1 MQHDRIRR
9 VNFVE
14 KNINNEP
21 QFEELT
27 EKEAREFKK
36 LLSKFIKSYSKKD
49 DSISDKEWLK
59 RQFKEELPDITEE
72 QAEKLAEETVD
83 SIKEYD
89 DNLKSINESAKRGMS
104 KEQWMAEH
112 IAKASS
118 GVSVIQY
125 GEYLN
130 NIDRTLTNANAQMM
144 RTVTTKAGEISQS
157 YNLDSLPSSIMLI
170 LLMPMQH
177 CIKVNILQK

>member
-59 RQFKEELPDITEE
+59 RQ
-72 QAEKLAEETVD
+72 V
-83 SIKEYD
+83 
-89 DNLKSINESAKRGMS
+89 
-104 KEQWMAEH
+104 
-112 IAKASS
+112 
-118 GVSVIQY
+118 
-125 GEYLN
+125 
-130 NIDRTLTNANAQMM
+130 
-144 RTVTTKAGEISQS
+144 
-157 YNLDSLPSSIMLI
+157 
-170 LLMPMQH
+170 
-177 CIKVNILQK
+177 